1 MNTIFMNS
9 KNCKT
14 SDPYRLLLNLTNKT
28 VLRKKQKYIALSNL
42 SNYYIKNSYKNNKF
56 KISAPTQNE
65 EFELPD
71 GLYSISHIQNYFDYI
86 PRKHWEKTVNPVI
99 KIYVN
104 KIENKITF
112 KIKTGYYLKILT
124 LEAAKLFGSTNSNI
138 YFYS

>member
-14 SDPYRLLLNLTNKT
+14 SDPYRLLLNLTDKT
-28 VLRKKQKYIALSNL
+28 VLRRKQKYIALSNL

-65 EFELPD
+65 EFELID
-71 GLYSISHIQNYFDYI
+71 GLYSLSHIIEYI

-124 LEAAKLFGSTNSNI
+124 LEAAKLFGSTKSNI

>member
-14 SDPYRLLLNLTNKT
+14 SDPYRLLLNLTDKT
-28 VLRKKQKYIALSNL
+28 VLRRKQKYIALSNL
-42 SNYYIKNSYKNNKF
+42 SNYYIKNLYENNKF
-56 KISAPTQNE
+56 KVSAPTQNE
-65 EFELPD
+65 EFELLD
-71 GLYSISHIQNYFDYI
+71 GLYSISHIQNYYEYI

>member
-65 EFELPD
+65 EFELLD
-71 GLYSISHIQNYFDYI
+71 GFYSISHIQNYFEYI

>member
-14 SDPYRLLLNLTNKT
+14 SDPYRLLLNLTDKT
-28 VLRKKQKYIALSNL
+28 VLSRKQKYIALSNL

-65 EFELPD
+65 EFELLD
-71 GLYSISHIQNYFDYI
+71 GLYSISHIQNYFEYI

>member
-1 MNTIFMNS
+1 M
-9 KNCKT
+9 
-14 SDPYRLLLNLTNKT
+14 
-28 VLRKKQKYIALSNL
+28 
-42 SNYYIKNSYKNNKF
+42 
-56 KISAPTQNE
+56 
-65 EFELPD
+65 
-71 GLYSISHIQNYFDYI
+71 

-124 LEAAKLFGSTNSNI
+124 LEAAKLFGSTKSNI